1 MGQDTANSRKGS
13 GLLIFLGFACVV
25 ISFPPPSFGA
35 GLGMTGLSVSL
46 VGLVLAITG
55 TIRYL
60 REIKKAVKDD
70 SQRLYLSILVPA
82 VPSTIIIGYVTIL
95 AGFHL
100 DAVYIVGLIL
110 YPSVLGALSETV
122 G

>member
-1 MGQDTANSRKGS
+1 
-13 GLLIFLGFACVV
+13 
-25 ISFPPPSFGA
+25 
-35 GLGMTGLSVSL
+35 MTGLSVSL

-100 DAVYIVGLIL
+100 DVVYIVGIML